1 MNYGTNMN
9 AEMNSSN
16 ENKAKTKGSKNKLY
30 IALLLIW
37 AALIWQTSFQ
47 IASIIVLMSCAAWF
61 MWPWCQRRMKE
72 MERERRSEESE
83 AERSE
88 RTQRESY
95 FQGNDTE
102 AKGYD
107 ERVRR
112 IQSFFGGRSV
122 ILDSN
127 VWMDGQGNSLA
138 DAIARETNGSAFGD
152 DFDNLRAL
160 AMRNLSAYRNVLKRF
175 TGSVLLTILG
185 KGNPSNMEMLI
196 PGIQLDEISN
206 IRRRNPYGSLEN
218 KNADCA
224 MQRISAFQRKG
235 CVKIPDVSFVSD
247 PTAYLD
253 AWLFRLVKKLLGQN
267 DIDLCVVTFDVE
279 LALRLRGLSQNDS
292 NSRIEVLDQEDIIT
306 KLFL

>member
-16 ENKAKTKGSKNKLY
+16 ENKSKTKGCKNKLY

-72 MERERRSEESE
+72 MERERRAEEGE

-88 RTQRESY
+88 RTQRESC
-95 FQGNDTE
+95 FQENGTE
-102 AKGYD
+102 AREYD

-112 IQSFFGGRSV
+112 IQSLFGGRSV

-138 DAIARETNGSAFGD
+138 DVIARETNGSAFGD

-160 AMRNLSAYRNVLKRF
+160 AMRNLSAYRNILKRF

-185 KGNPSNMEMLI
+185 KVNPSNIEILI

-218 KNADCA
+218 KNAYCA

-292 NSRIEVLDQEDIIT
+292 NSRIEVLDKEDIIT